1 MAKTSYEI
9 KETIL
14 ALPRASETSVY
25 HIELNVVSWFGKEP
39 KLDIRGWTDDHEKM
53 TKGIS
58 LTEDEFIK
66 IAHAGLER
74 LGGK

>member
-1 MAKTSYEI
+1 MATTSFEI
-9 KETIL
+9 KESIFT
-14 ALPRASETSVY
+14 LPKKSETDVY
-25 HIELNVVSWFGKEP
+25 HIELNMVSWFGKEP
-39 KLDIRGWTDDHEKM
+39 KLDIRGWSDNHEKM

-66 IAHAGLER
+66 IARAGLEK

>member
-1 MAKTSYEI
+1 MVNYKIIENVLTLP
-9 KETIL
+9 KE
-14 ALPRASETSVY
+14 SETDVY
-25 HIELNVVSWFGKEP
+25 HKELNIVSWFGKEP
-39 KLDIRGWTDDHEKM
+39 KLDIRGWSDDHEKM

-66 IAHAGLER
+66 IAQSGLEK